1 MVDSH
6 NYYPYFSPQKGV
18 QKTMINF
25 TNQRLAS
32 ILLAEMIDE
41 DDEDPIRVDA
51 PEEDEYSIPGE
62 CMYEKLQ
69 RDLKNTLVLKK
80 WTVAVMMVTGHV
92 PSSPISLD
100 DDLDDLEEDDVP
112 YEENTSGT
120 SSELVH

>member
-1 MVDSH
+1 
-6 NYYPYFSPQKGV
+6 
-18 QKTMINF
+18 MINF